1 MAGGGGVG
9 PAGIG
14 IRKSVWFSLSDTIY
28 FVNDK
33 YDAFIVESFLILA
46 ILIYKYFLND
56 LGRNSRFL
64 MSQIFTT

>member
-1 MAGGGGVG
+1 MVAGGGGVG
-9 PAGIG
+9 IR

-33 YDAFIVESFLILA
+33 SDAFIVEYFLILA
-46 ILIYKYFLND
+46 ILIYKHFLND
-56 LGRNSRFL
+56 LGRNSSFL